1 MSRGDIGIT
10 RVDAAHQPPS
20 AATSHAQAALQ
31 SDSQS
36 DSQSESQSESPA
48 PFCWQDLNL
57 SSEKVDVEVQ
67 LGTRR
72 ISQREV
78 ESFQAGRVVRPD
90 RSLQEPVEIRMKD
103 GVIGLG
109 RLVVVEGRLG
119 IEIIELRQVPCRQTA

>member
-20 AATSHAQAALQ
+20 AATSHAQATLQ

-36 DSQSESQSESPA
+36 DSPA

-78 ESFQAGRVVRPD
+78 EAFQAGRVVRLD

-119 IEIIELRQVPCRQTA
+119 IEIIELRQSPCRQTV

>member
-1 MSRGDIGIT
+1 MPRGDTGIT
-10 RVDAAHQPPS
+10 RIDAAHRLPS
-20 AATSHAQAALQ
+20 ASANHASAA
-31 SDSQS
+31 SQP
-36 DSQSESQSESPA
+36 DAQPETPA

-57 SSEKVDVEVQ
+57 SSEKVDVELR

-78 ESFQAGRVVRPD
+78 ESFQAGRIVRLD
-90 RSLQEPVEIRMKD
+90 SSLQEPVEIRMKD
-103 GVIGLG
+103 GVIGFG

>member
-31 SDSQS
+31 SD
-36 DSQSESQSESPA
+36 SQSESPA

-78 ESFQAGRVVRPD
+78 ESFQAGRVVRLD

>member
-36 DSQSESQSESPA
+36 DSQSESPA

-78 ESFQAGRVVRPD
+78 ESFQAGRVVRLD

-109 RLVVVEGRLG
+109 RLVVVEGQLG